1 MNETLSSKKNPR
13 ILNYFLNNRNEL
25 CDFNTGHRANIENN
39 FIYSDRKIKI
49 AYIQQNKKY
58 IRRLNI
64 NDTSP
69 LTVTTP
75 RDTEIYYLY
84 KKCPFKLMHSN
95 EVEGAYM
102 VLYKSTNQGGQLYGR
117 DIFQYKNPSTN
128 QIIALRQN
136 VYNYRL
142 LKKSG

>member
-1 MNETLSSKKNPR
+1 
-13 ILNYFLNNRNEL
+13 
-25 CDFNTGHRANIENN
+25 
-39 FIYSDRKIKI
+39 
-49 AYIQQNKKY
+49 
-58 IRRLNI
+58 
-64 NDTSP
+64 
-69 LTVTTP
+69 
-75 RDTEIYYLY
+75 
-84 KKCPFKLMHSN
+84 MHSN